1 MEKESKWPDWL
12 QLNFITIT
20 IIVAVALAA
29 IVVIGE
35 FLDTVATANSFKLD
49 KVADSTNKADY
60 EIFKLRAEVQQIR
73 SDTAGRAFW
82 IKLVGI
88 FITVIG
94 AIAGFLVGQ
103 SKAAKDR
110 LKAEEKRN
118 QDQLAFEHR
127 KDVDE
132 AYQQIVQ
139 ELSADKAVLRAAA
152 AVKLGAILQNIP
164 AEWNISDERKQ
175 QLIKLTK
182 QVIAAALAIE
192 EDEKVR
198 KTLSIALVLHKPAS
212 IPPAES
218 KELLSDVKGMDL
230 SHANAA
236 DAYWARADFS
246 GTDFYRADLQKTS
259 FRRSKLT
266 YAQFRETNLRQTVF
280 KDAECRSA
288 NFLLA
293 DLREADFTGADL
305 TGASFAKARVFGV
318 IVKDAKWSSQ
328 PGVFVDTSASD
339 GEKVLE
345 PFDEWMGVRIGSGF
359 DEAKS

>member
-1 MEKESKWPDWL
+1 MERESKWPDWL
-12 QLNFITIT
+12 QLNFVTIT
-20 IIVAVALAA
+20 IIVALTLAGV
-29 IVVIGE
+29 VVIGE
-35 FLDTVATANSFKLD
+35 YLD
-49 KVADSTNKADY
+49 KVATAKSFILEKPADSTYKADY

-88 FITVIG
+88 FITVTG
-94 AIAGFLVGQ
+94 AIAGFLIGQ

-110 LKAEEKRN
+110 LKAEEKRD
-118 QDQLAFEHR
+118 QDQLAFQHR
-127 KDVDE
+127 KDVDD

-139 ELSADKAVLRAAA
+139 ELAADKAVLRAAA
-152 AVKLGAILQNIP
+152 AVKLGAILQGIP

-198 KTLSIALVLHKPAS
+198 KTLSIALVLHKPAKA
-212 IPPAES
+212 PTG
-218 KELLSDVKGMDL
+218 KGGELLSDVSGMDL

-259 FRRSKLT
+259 FRRSVLAN
-266 YAQFRETNLRQTVF
+266 AQFRETNLRQTVF
-280 KDAECRSA
+280 KEADCRGA

-293 DLREADFTGADL
+293 DLREADFTGVDL
-305 TGASFAKARVFGV
+305 TGASFAGARVFGV
-318 IVKDAKWSSQ
+318 VVKDVRWSGQ
-328 PGVFVDTSASD
+328 PGVVVDTSPGD
-339 GEKVLE
+339 GEKVMQ
-345 PFDEWMGVRIGSGF
+345 PFDEWIRGRITIEST
-359 DEAKS
+359 